1 MLEKETTIDDEML
14 EGTSYMNMTQDD
26 SADKITSDS
35 SDLDTERA
43 DEVVTLG
50 NNSFVALVTK
60 LHCKQ
65 LANFVDPRAHI
76 DFMMDKA
83 RRKEM
88 IDATAEVE
96 CNREAIKILLD
107 ITKTLARQGLALR
120 GSSEESEQQL

>member
-43 DEVVTLG
+43 DEVATLG

-60 LHCKQ
+60 LHCNSWLISLIQ
-65 LANFVDPRAHI
+65 ER
-76 DFMMDKA
+76 
-83 RRKEM
+83 
-88 IDATAEVE
+88 TS
-96 CNREAIKILLD
+96 
-107 ITKTLARQGLALR
+107 T
-120 GSSEESEQQL
+120 S